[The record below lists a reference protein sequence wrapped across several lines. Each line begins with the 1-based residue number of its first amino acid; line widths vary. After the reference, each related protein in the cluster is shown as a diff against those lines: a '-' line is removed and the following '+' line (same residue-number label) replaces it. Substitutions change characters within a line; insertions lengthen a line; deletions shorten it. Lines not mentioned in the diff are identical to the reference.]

1 MLGNDEFLV
10 VELLEVRAYAF
21 ALEDLLKE
29 IAYEFFEGLDVLF
42 GAFFGGDRERDEDD
56 DELLPDKDAD
66 ERLLRLTGDLLLLCL
81 GGGGIRLGGV
91 LLRGDGRLLGLGRL
105 LGEYDLD
112 RDLWRLLGRV

>member
-1 MLGNDEFLV
+1 MLFRSLEFRE
-10 VELLEVRAYAF
+10 ELS
-21 ALEDLLKE
+21 KS
-29 IAYEFFEGLDVLF
+29 LDVIVLMPRVPCS
-42 GAFFGGDRERDEDD
+42 GVSGGFFGGDRERDDDD

-112 RDLWRLLGRV
+112 QDLWRLLGLV